1 MNVLAAG
8 LLWIFTP
15 SHWVSTL
22 NNPSI
27 QERIGEHFSYTGVSL
42 LFTILIA
49 VPIGLSIGHTGR
61 GRAAA
66 ILISN
71 ATRALP
77 TLGLYAVLILALPAG
92 LLPITL
98 VLVILAIPPLLAG
111 VYAGI
116 ESVDRQTVD
125 AARAV
130 GMTELQILFT
140 VEIPLGLGLI
150 FGGLRSATLQII
162 ATVTIAGY
170 FGFGGGLGHYLTF
183 GLSANDQPQLVAGAI
198 LVIALALVVDG
209 VLALLQRLV
218 VPAVSSG
225 STRTKNTARG
235 GAIAP
240 PSPARTLIKEGQHN
254 E

>member
-1 MNVLAAG
+1 M
-8 LLWIFTP
+8 P

-27 QERIGEHFSYTGVSL
+27 QARVGEHFFYTGVSL

-49 VPIGLSIGHTGR
+49 VPLGFYIGHTGR

-92 LLPITL
+92 LLPITV

-111 VYAGI
+111 VYAGL

-125 AARAV
+125 AARAL
-130 GMTELQILFT
+130 GMTEFQILFK

-198 LVIALALVVDG
+198 LVIVLALVVDA
-209 VLALLQRLV
+209 VLALVQRLV

-225 STRTKNTARG
+225 STRIRNTARVE
-235 GAIAP
+235 AIVPLA
-240 PSPARTLIKEGQHN
+240 SKRTLIKEGK
-254 E
+254 